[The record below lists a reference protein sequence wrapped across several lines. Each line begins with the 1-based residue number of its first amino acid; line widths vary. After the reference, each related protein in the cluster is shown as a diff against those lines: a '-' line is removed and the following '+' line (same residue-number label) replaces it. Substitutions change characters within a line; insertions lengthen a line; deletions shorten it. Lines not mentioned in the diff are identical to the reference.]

1 VPHIA
6 LFTNVPT
13 EDENGWMALGLKL
26 VNLGE
31 LRDRGADLEFVSW
44 LEGESDRLPRFE
56 AARKLKDAEFAG
68 AIRAVVW
75 LTTCLDHLKITPAE
89 WQPRYELLERFLWE
103 VLKSTY
109 GFPAS
114 RRDED
119 LAHLERV
126 LEVLL
131 PASSWKRYR
140 DDMLHVR
147 RLDPLPKP
155 PSGETRRK
163 STGGKKQSE
172 QTQRMRAAITYL
184 SDFTKA
190 PYPALAQI
198 WNNKTSPEKYDPIT
212 VQSRIR
218 KGPYFPND
226 KAADRSVLHLWRS
239 VYDLDLRFLFTGP
252 FPLAP
257 EIEEL
262 ARRK

>member
-1 VPHIA
+1 MVR
-6 LFTNVPT
+6 
-13 EDENGWMALGLKL
+13 GLNL
-26 VNLGE
+26 VNLDE
-31 LRDRGADLEFVSW
+31 LRERGADLEFVSW

-56 AARKLKDAEFAG
+56 AARNLKDAEFAG

-75 LTTCLDHLKITPAE
+75 LTTCLDHMQIKPAE
-89 WQPRYELLERFLWE
+89 WQARYELLERFLWE
-103 VLKSTY
+103 ALKSTY

-114 RRDED
+114 RRAED

-126 LEVLL
+126 LDVLL

-147 RLDPLPKP
+147 RLDPP
-155 PSGETRRK
+155 PAPPTRETRRK
-163 STGGKKQSE
+163 PTGGKKQPE
-172 QTQRMRAAITYL
+172 QAQRMRAAITYL

-198 WNNKTSPEKYDPIT
+198 WNNKTFPEKYDPIKI
-212 VQSRIR
+212 QGRLR
-218 KGPYFPND
+218 KGPYFPSN

-239 VYDLDLRFLFTGP
+239 VYDLDLGFLFTGP
-252 FPLAP
+252 FPLSP

-262 ARRK
+262 ARRKQPGRSGEVTG